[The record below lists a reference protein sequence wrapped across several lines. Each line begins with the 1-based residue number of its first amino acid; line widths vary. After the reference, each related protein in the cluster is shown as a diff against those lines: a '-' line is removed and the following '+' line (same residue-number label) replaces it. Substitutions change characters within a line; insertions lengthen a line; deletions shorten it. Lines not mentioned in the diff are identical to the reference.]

1 MLLMLSD
8 IVRDGSVKRRKREEN
23 GGTRKKDEKGE
34 PFAKPSKISDFILLN
49 GYFQEFCK
57 RFRRKKKAEGSK

>member
-1 MLLMLSD
+1 M
-8 IVRDGSVKRRKREEN
+8 EEK